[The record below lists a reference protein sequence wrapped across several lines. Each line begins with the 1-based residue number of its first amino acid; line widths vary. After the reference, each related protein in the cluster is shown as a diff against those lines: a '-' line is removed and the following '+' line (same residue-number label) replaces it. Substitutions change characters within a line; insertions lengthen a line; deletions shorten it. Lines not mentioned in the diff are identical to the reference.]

1 MGTAKDQSFRLP
13 ILGGDA
19 ASALAGDIDIDAELR
34 KLDEAAALGSRPGGA
49 IQTDH
54 WYDQMV
60 DPQFVKSQRE
70 KTTLLV
76 SGLTAAHDY
85 LVKAALTGLGYNVE
99 VIDVPDNE
107 ALRYGKEFGNRGQCN
122 PTYFTVGN
130 LVKFLTERAERDQ
143 QSQSDVVE
151 KYVFL
156 TAGACGPCRF
166 GMYATEYRKALRDA
180 GFDGFRVMLF
190 QQKGGLKQATGEEA
204 GLAMNPAF
212 FIGLLKAILA
222 GDVINGMGYRLRPFE
237 VEAGAT
243 DLAIENTKR
252 YVHEALVSG
261 KSVLAALMRGKREF
275 GKVEL
280 DWTRPSPRVSIVEEL
295 LAMTT
300 EGDGNYQLQR
310 FLESEGAECDIQF
323 VTNWLLFMLWEG
335 RYDTKLRAELRG
347 VDSAKKS
354 LKEVQIGKKLAGLFV
369 ADLAIRAVFHIFGA
383 AVGYRGYH
391 LPEMDEIAETAHK
404 YYNNQVRGG
413 EGHMEVGKFIL
424 NVLRNKAHMTLS
436 VKPFGCMPSSGVSDG
451 VQSLITG
458 LYPQSIF
465 CAMRTSGDGKVNVQ
479 SRVQMFLFKARI
491 SAQKEY
497 AEMLAKLGLDAAKVR
512 AFFTAHPEM
521 ASGLHGSAAHG
532 HRHRRRPPGRGGA
545 VHRQERGRNSPDEG
559 EGICAEDDRG
569 RARGSRLAREAAQA
583 GGRTLAGVVR
593 AGARGVG
600 RAAPDHRRE
609 DEAGRARKGGVVRD
623 HAAERDDERPRRDDD
638 VSRGVKGGPRFSQG
652 LPSIPSSPG
661 RQGEKTIVPS
671 PRCSYPLSPSARRGF
686 RRPTLLRRS
695 RRNHAARHPG
705 AATAERLGRVR
716 IVVPALVDHQR
727 VPFHV
732 GELQPRHV
740 ELSSTRPWPTPRA
753 SVGHPCDRRRPAPCE
768 PWWCPGRNGRRR
780 PARRSSSRPCRL
792 GHSSASRACGSRARR
807 AEGP

>member
-1 MGTAKDQSFRLP
+1 MGTAKNQYFKLP
-13 ILGGDA
+13 ILGDDL
-19 ASALAGDIDIDAELR
+19 ASALGGDIDIDAELR
-34 KLDEAAALGSRPGGA
+34 KLDEVAAKGTQPGGA

-54 WYDQMV
+54 WVDSMV
-60 DPQFVKSQRE
+60 NPQFHKSQRE
-70 KTTLLV
+70 STTLLV

-85 LVKAALTGLGYNVE
+85 LVKAALTGLGYKVE
-99 VIDVPDNE
+99 VIDAPDNN

-130 LVKFLTERAERDQ
+130 LVKFLTERSQQDKLGARDM
-143 QSQSDVVE
+143 VE

-204 GLAMNPAF
+204 GLVMNPAF
-212 FIGLLKAILA
+212 FMGLLKAILA

-243 DLAIENTKR
+243 DRAIENTKR
-252 YVHEALVSG
+252 YVHDALVSG
-261 KSVLAALMRGKREF
+261 RSVLAALLRGKREF
-275 GKVEL
+275 GQVQL
-280 DWTRPSPRVSIVEEL
+280 DWTRPAPRVSIIGEFW
-295 LAMTT
+295 AMTT

-310 FLESEGAECDIQF
+310 FLEGEGAECDIQF

-347 VDSAKKS
+347 VDDARKG
-354 LKEVQIGKKLAGLFV
+354 LKEVKIGKKLAGLFV

-465 CAMRTSGDGKVNVQ
+465 CAIETSGDGKVNVQ
-479 SRVQMFLFKARI
+479 SRVQMFLFKARLA
-491 SAQKEY
+491 AQKEY
-497 AEMLAKLGLDAAKVR
+497 ADLLRELGLDAGAVKS
-512 AFFTAHPEM
+512 FFQAHPDL
-521 ASGLHGSAAHG
+521 ATGLHRSPHAAAGTAADRLHEVAPFIG
-532 HRHRRRPPGRGGA
+532 KS
-545 VHRQERGRNSPDEG
+545 EREIRVL
-559 EGICAEDDRG
+559 
-569 RARGSRLAREAAQA
+569 RAKLFVKRTVEAARA
-583 GGRTLAGVVR
+583 LPSTLAKM
-593 AGARGVG
+593 
-600 RAAPDHRRE
+600 
-609 DEAGRARKGGVVRD
+609 RKR
-623 HAAERDDERPRRDDD
+623 AAERSPVLFDQAREEWIEQRPIIVQKVKDAAWAKAEAFGF
-638 VSRGVKGGPRFSQG
+638 SRPVK
-652 LPSIPSSPG
+652 
-661 RQGEKTIVPS
+661 
-671 PRCSYPLSPSARRGF
+671 
-686 RRPTLLRRS
+686 
-695 RRNHAARHPG
+695 AAPEQ
-705 AATAERLGRVR
+705 T
-716 IVVPALVDHQR
+716 
-727 VPFHV
+727 
-732 GELQPRHV
+732 
-740 ELSSTRPWPTPRA
+740 A
-753 SVGHPCDRRRPAPCE
+753 SV
-768 PWWCPGRNGRRR
+768 
-780 PARRSSSRPCRL
+780 
-792 GHSSASRACGSRARR
+792 
-807 AEGP
+807 

>member
-1 MGTAKDQSFRLP
+1 MGTAKDHQSFRLP
-13 ILGGDA
+13 ILGEDV

-34 KLDEAAALGSRPGGA
+34 KLDEEAALGARPGGA
-49 IQTDH
+49 VQTDH

-60 DPQFVKSQRE
+60 NPQFTKSQRE

-85 LVKAALTGLGYNVE
+85 LVKGALTGLGYNVE
-99 VIDVPDNE
+99 VIDVPDND

-130 LVKFLTERAERDQ
+130 LVKFLTERAAQDKLGA
-143 QSQSDVVE
+143 SDMVD

-204 GLAMNPAF
+204 GLEMNPGF

-243 DLAIENTKR
+243 DRAIENTKR
-252 YVHEALVSG
+252 YVHDALISG
-261 KSVLAALMRGKREF
+261 KSVLAALLRGKREF
-275 GKVEL
+275 GQVQL
-280 DWTRPSPRVSIVEEL
+280 DWTRPAPRVSIIGEFW
-295 LAMTT
+295 AMTT

-347 VDSAKKS
+347 VDEAKKS
-354 LKEVQIGKKLAGLFV
+354 LKNVQIGKKLAGLFV

-465 CAMRTSGDGKVNVQ
+465 CAIETSGDGKVNVQ
-479 SRVQMFLFKARI
+479 SRVQMFLFKARL

-497 AEMLAKLGLDAAKVR
+497 AEALAKLGLDAAKVR
-512 AFFTAHPEM
+512 QFFGAHPEM
-521 ASGLHGSAAHG
+521 ASGLHRSPHAAAG
-532 HRHRRRPPGRGGA
+532 TA
-545 VHRQERGRNSPDEG
+545 AD
-559 EGICAEDDRG
+559 
-569 RARGSRLAREAAQA
+569 RLAEVAPFIGKSEREIRVLKAKMFAQKTVAAA
-583 GGRTLAGVVR
+583 RALPGFLAKL
-593 AGARGVG
+593 
-600 RAAPDHRRE
+600 
-609 DEAGRARKGGVVRD
+609 RKR
-623 HAAERDDERPRRDDD
+623 AAERSPVLFEQAREEWVEQRPII
-638 VSRGVKGGPRFSQG
+638 V
-652 LPSIPSSPG
+652 
-661 RQGEKTIVPS
+661 EKMKQ
-671 PRCSYPLSPSARRGF
+671 
-686 RRPTLLRRS
+686 
-695 RRNHAARHPG
+695 AARAKAESFGITLPG
-705 AATAERLGRVR
+705 AIAKDRSAATA
-716 IVVPALVDHQR
+716 
-727 VPFHV
+727 
-732 GELQPRHV
+732 
-740 ELSSTRPWPTPRA
+740 
-753 SVGHPCDRRRPAPCE
+753 
-768 PWWCPGRNGRRR
+768 
-780 PARRSSSRPCRL
+780 
-792 GHSSASRACGSRARR
+792 SAAA
-807 AEGP
+807 

>member
-1 MGTAKDQSFRLP
+1 MGTAKEPMFKLP
-13 ILGGDA
+13 LINADLGDE
-19 ASALAGDIDIDAELR
+19 LAGDIDIDAELR
-34 KLDEAAALGSRPGGA
+34 KLDVAAEMGARPGGP
-49 IQTDH
+49 IRTDH

-60 DPQFVKSQRE
+60 NPQFTKSQRE
-70 KTTLLV
+70 TTTLLV

-85 LVKAALTGLGYNVE
+85 LVKAALTGLGYKVE
-99 VIDVPDNE
+99 VIDVPDND

-130 LVKFLTERAERDQ
+130 LVKFLTERAAQDKLESRDM
-143 QSQSDVVE
+143 VE

-204 GLAMNPAF
+204 GLALNPGF

-243 DLAIENTKR
+243 DRAIENTKL
-252 YVHEALVSG
+252 YVHEALVEG

-280 DWTRPSPRVSIVEEL
+280 DWTRPAPRVSIIGEFW
-295 LAMTT
+295 AMTT

-335 RYDTKLRAELRG
+335 RYDTKLRADLRG
-347 VDSAKKS
+347 VDDAKKG
-354 LKEVQIGKKLAGLFV
+354 LKEVKIGKKLAGLFV

-383 AVGYRGYH
+383 AVGYRGSH

-465 CAMRTSGDGKVNVQ
+465 CAIETSGDGKVNVQ
-479 SRVQMFLFKARI
+479 SRVQMFLFKARL

-497 AEMLAKLGLDAAKVR
+497 ATLLSELGLDSAKVK
-512 AFFTAHPEM
+512 AFYKAHPEM
-521 ASGLHGSAAHG
+521 ATGLHRSPHAAAG
-532 HRHRRRPPGRGGA
+532 TA
-545 VHRQERGRNSPDEG
+545 
-559 EGICAEDDRG
+559 ADRLHEVAPFIG
-569 RARGSRLAREAAQA
+569 KSESEIRVLKAKLFAKKALEAA
-583 GGRTLAGVVR
+583 R
-593 AGARGVG
+593 ALPGALSKM
-600 RAAPDHRRE
+600 
-609 DEAGRARKGGVVRD
+609 RKR
-623 HAAERDDERPRRDDD
+623 AAER
-638 VSRGVKGGPRFSQG
+638 
-652 LPSIPSSPG
+652 SPILLDQA
-661 RQGEKTIVPS
+661 REEWVEQKPIIVEKMKQ
-671 PRCSYPLSPSARRGF
+671 
-686 RRPTLLRRS
+686 
-695 RRNHAARHPG
+695 AARAKAESFGFTFPTSTKETT
-705 AATAERLGRVR
+705 TA
-716 IVVPALVDHQR
+716 
-727 VPFHV
+727 
-732 GELQPRHV
+732 
-740 ELSSTRPWPTPRA
+740 PTA
-753 SVGHPCDRRRPAPCE
+753 SA
-768 PWWCPGRNGRRR
+768 
-780 PARRSSSRPCRL
+780 
-792 GHSSASRACGSRARR
+792 
-807 AEGP
+807 